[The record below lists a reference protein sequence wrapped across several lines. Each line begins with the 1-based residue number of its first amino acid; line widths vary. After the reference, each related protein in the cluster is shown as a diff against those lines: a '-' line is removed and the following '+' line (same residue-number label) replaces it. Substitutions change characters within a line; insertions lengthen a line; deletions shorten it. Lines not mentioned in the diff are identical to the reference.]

1 VVTLEHKELDNATLY
16 HGQVNRCVGS
26 LQLSPISLEQA
37 VVVLSGLA
45 LAIFVWMAFS
55 IEIAITVFFIVSVT
69 FIIWGGRDF
78 GREWEKL
85 KPTRTYYSETPLKR
99 MATDGLPVAVFD
111 GDDYVVAGQ
120 QSKQRKYG
128 IERVFRHLRFYAS
141 YELDRADIGFYALNP
156 GYGSLCYFI
165 YGFSVTGFSPSMT
178 HVDCMA
184 AIRAINKTLKNLPG
198 LKLKFIWEVPADGS
212 AQILQQ
218 KRLLE
223 LAAQDELTV
232 EIIKGRGQWAATTER
247 QGNIVAPTL
256 RVYARVR
263 SLVGQENFIPQDW
276 KDRWAARAAPYIER
290 WRGDHTQQELLIQA
304 MEFAYDACCRPVMRA
319 FNEGMGIKARP
330 LTVHE
335 LYCHDFAQL
344 HDTPVERCPNY
355 VRLTHQGLFE
365 HQERINTPDGS
376 QPLVPHHILGEL
388 FKQEGIPS
396 VPVFY
401 RNDVWFPLKD
411 RFGACI
417 RLTQMEGYADI
428 DGSHALGHLQTTYR
442 WLQGIADVQL
452 VTEIEAVD
460 PIAKKALMDKGIT
473 NRTKRSSRAIEK
485 QTQDVDS
492 MEDIDDLVEARR
504 LFRAGEQ
511 TLSTA
516 TLVWIYRD
524 SREQL
529 QLAVQQVMGR
539 IGSNNCELVQD
550 SIEYRW
556 IDIQPYAWETMCF
569 KPINRR
575 LEYMIPQALPLIP
588 FTQPQSLDRQGIG
601 YVGAGIPAQYFI
613 DYVGEKNHTFIAA
626 KSGGGKSLQ
635 ALEIVAYCIATQ
647 TPGILLDSPPLADQ
661 STEEVAPSTY
671 TPAIELWRS
680 KGVSCAY
687 HDIKK
692 RPFNILG
699 RYGLGRNKWEI
710 DTLVET
716 HLDTLLAVV
725 VGDNP
730 THPLKD
736 DLINLLSLSYQDF
749 LQHWGDNPEDP
760 ILSDYL
766 RFYIDWSA
774 DYLAGEI
781 DLYSLAGIE
790 NLGKFDPSDNE
801 RQAVGMIRSQILGVL
816 SQPWGK
822 RINAQTSFDPNV
834 LFLVLGLTNVRAG
847 SKEGLVYALAALAFM
862 DRMASKYPRCVAG
875 MDEGSTLLPMEDFA
889 GKFARI
895 FPEGRKKGV
904 NGIFIA
910 TELDSLWNSP
920 YCGQILDNFDNILV
934 GHSEETSVRK
944 FVDRLGF
951 KEDLLRKYTRP
962 PDLSTMS
969 SQWYLKRG
977 DQHLELLYYTLPILL
992 SLGATSPKEIQVCK
1006 EFLSQYTDLL
1016 AGRKEFGLALSA
1028 AYAQGKPVTSILV

>member
-1 VVTLEHKELDNATLY
+1 M
-16 HGQVNRCVGS
+16 S
-26 LQLSPISLEQA
+26 S
-37 VVVLSGLA
+37 
-45 LAIFVWMAFS
+45 
-55 IEIAITVFFIVSVT
+55 SVT
-69 FIIWGGRDF
+69 FIIWGGHDF

-85 KPTRTYYSETPLKR
+85 KSTRTYYSETPLQGT
-99 MATDGLPVAVFD
+99 AADGLPVALFE

-120 QSKQRKYG
+120 EEKQRRYSM
-128 IERVFRHLRFYAS
+128 ERVFRHLRFYAS
-141 YELDRADIGFYALNP
+141 YELNRADIGFYALNP
-156 GYGSLCYFI
+156 GYGSLCYFVYAFEVI
-165 YGFSVTGFSPSMT
+165 GFSPCMT
-178 HVDCMA
+178 HSDCMA
-184 AIRAINKTLKNLPG
+184 AIRAINKTFKNIPN
-198 LKLKFIWEVPADGS
+198 LKLKFIWDVPADGS

-223 LAAQDELTV
+223 RAEQDELTV
-232 EIIKGRGQWAATTER
+232 EIIKSRGQWATSAER
-247 QGNIVAPTL
+247 QGELVAPTL

-263 SLVGQENFIPQDW
+263 SLIGQENFIPQDW

-290 WRGDHTQQELLIQA
+290 WTGDHTHQELFIQA
-304 MEFAYDACCRPVMRA
+304 MEFAYDSCCRPVMRA
-319 FNEGMGIKARP
+319 FQEGMGLKARP
-330 LTVHE
+330 LSVHE
-335 LYCHDFAQL
+335 LYCRDFAQL
-344 HDTPVERCPNY
+344 HETPVDRCPKY
-355 VRLTHQGLFE
+355 VRLTDQGLFE
-365 HQERINTPDGS
+365 HQEMIETPDGP

-388 FKQEGIPS
+388 FKQEGIQS

-401 RNDVWFPLKD
+401 RNDAWLPLKNK
-411 RFGACI
+411 FAACI
-417 RLTQMEGYADI
+417 RLTQMEGYADL

-442 WLQGIADVQL
+442 WLQGISDVQF
-452 VTEIEAVD
+452 VTEVEAVD
-460 PIAKKALMDKGIT
+460 PIAKKGLMDRGIT
-473 NRTKRSSRAIEK
+473 NRTKRSNRAVEK
-485 QTQDVDS
+485 QTQDVNA

-516 TLVWIYRD
+516 TLIWVYRD

-529 QLAVQQVMGR
+529 KLAVQQVMGR
-539 IGSNNCELVQD
+539 IGLNNCELVQD

-575 LEYMIPQALPLIP
+575 LEYMIPQAIPTLP
-588 FTQPQSLDRQGIG
+588 FTQPQTLDRQGIG

-613 DYVGEKNHTFIAA
+613 DFVGQKNHTFIAA
-626 KSGGGKSLQ
+626 KSGGGKSLK
-635 ALEIVAYCIATQ
+635 ALEIPVRCIATQ

-671 TPAIELWRS
+671 TPAIEQWQA

-692 RPFNILG
+692 QNFNILG

-716 HLDTLLAVV
+716 HLDTLLALV

-736 DLINLLSLSYQDF
+736 DLTNLLSLSYQDF
-749 LQHWGDNPEDP
+749 LRDWGDNLHDP

-766 RFYIDWSA
+766 RSYIDWSNR
-774 DYLAGEI
+774 YLEGEI
-781 DLYSLAGIE
+781 DLYAIAGIE
-790 NLGKFDPSDNE
+790 NMGQFEPSDNE
-801 RQAVGMIRSQILGVL
+801 RQAIGMIRSQILGVL

-834 LFLVLGLTNVRAG
+834 LFLVLGLTNVKTG

-875 MDEGSTLLPMEDFA
+875 MDEGSTLLPMDAFA
-889 GKFARI
+889 SKFARI

-920 YCGQILDNFDNILV
+920 YCGQNF
-934 GHSEETSVRK
+934 
-944 FVDRLGF
+944 
-951 KEDLLRKYTRP
+951 
-962 PDLSTMS
+962 
-969 SQWYLKRG
+969 
-977 DQHLELLYYTLPILL
+977 
-992 SLGATSPKEIQVCK
+992 
-1006 EFLSQYTDLL
+1006 
-1016 AGRKEFGLALSA
+1016 
-1028 AYAQGKPVTSILV
+1028 